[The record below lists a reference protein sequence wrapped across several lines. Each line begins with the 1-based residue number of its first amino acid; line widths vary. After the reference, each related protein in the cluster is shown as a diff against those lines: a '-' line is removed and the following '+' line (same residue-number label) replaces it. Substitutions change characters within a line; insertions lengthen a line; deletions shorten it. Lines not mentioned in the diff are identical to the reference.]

1 MDGNSLVQL
10 EGEVQVEAEVEAEAK
25 AEAEAEA
32 KAESNW
38 KEKEMSQQLP
48 AKERA
53 NYSDSVPLH
62 LVRTTVRRSWG
73 SCDALRGPTIDRRRR
88 RRRGLACPLPNSCSR
103 SRSRFRFGARVCLS
117 WHFVTPQKDSRSTS
131 PDTRSGYL
139 TVHYTTLH
147 VCSPV
152 SCSQPQPQPLL
163 TPATAQHK
171 QCLRDYLYRRR
182 HGASVCTSAPPNGNN
197 DNNNHNTNN
206 HNNRRTFHPQVT
218 DMPR

>member
-103 SRSRFRFGARVCLS
+103 SRSRFRFGARVSVCLGILLRLRKI
-117 WHFVTPQKDSRSTS
+117 HDPRAQTHDQ
-131 PDTRSGYL
+131 DTL
-139 TVHYTTLH
+139 QYTTLH
-147 VCSPV
+147 Y
-152 SCSQPQPQPLL
+152 
-163 TPATAQHK
+163 T
-171 QCLRDYLYRRR
+171 Y
-182 HGASVCTSAPPNGNN
+182 APPSHAH
-197 DNNNHNTNN
+197 NHN
-206 HNNRRTFHPQVT
+206 HNPC
-218 DMPR
+218 